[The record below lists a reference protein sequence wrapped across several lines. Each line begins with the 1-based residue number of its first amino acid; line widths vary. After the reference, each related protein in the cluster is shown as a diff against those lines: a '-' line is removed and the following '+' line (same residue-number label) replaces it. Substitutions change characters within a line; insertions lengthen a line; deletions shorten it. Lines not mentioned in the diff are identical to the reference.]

1 VRDSARAGPIRVL
14 AVDHT
19 AGVAPFRRKFA
30 AIAAQAGIELTVFA
44 PDRWIENYATI
55 RLDARRPIQTDGYS
69 LRSGAVVWPGYE
81 NRGFFITGLSEAI
94 RRVRPDILHLWEEP
108 FSLIALQALWFRRL
122 FAPRARAIFFSSD
135 NLSRDFHYAYRPS
148 WFYAGVERYVHRH
161 CAAATAVSQEV
172 EEVLRAKGY
181 SGPIEVIPHGLD
193 LADYPER
200 RGDSATDAFAYGH
213 AGPTIG
219 YLGRLT
225 EQKGVDTLLRA
236 FAALPASPLASK
248 PPTLV
253 IVGDGPAK
261 TNLVALAASLGLGPR
276 ARFLPSVP
284 HSEVPSVLRAMDVL
298 VLPSRTTP
306 RLREQ
311 FGRVLIE
318 GMASGCVVVGSS
330 SGAIPSV
337 LGDAGFVFPEDDA
350 GALAS
355 TLGRALY
362 EASVAALRTRGRA
375 RVRALY
381 TWDAIAERV
390 VALYRRLLA
399 S

>member
-181 SGPIEVIPHGLD
+181 SGPTVADGAGLD
-193 LADYPER
+193 LAD
-200 RGDSATDAFAYGH
+200 DDDVV
-213 AGPTIG
+213 AGRVT
-219 YLGRLT
+219 R
-225 EQKGVDTLLRA
+225 VH
-236 FAALPASPLASK
+236 AALEVRERADEDRHIELPALEREAAEP
-248 PPTLV
+248 
-253 IVGDGPAK
+253 VGI
-261 TNLVALAASLGLGPR
+261 PR
-276 ARFLPSVP
+276 
-284 HSEVPSVLRAMDVL
+284 
-298 VLPSRTTP
+298 
-306 RLREQ
+306 RE
-311 FGRVLIE
+311 R
-318 GMASGCVVVGSS
+318 
-330 SGAIPSV
+330 P
-337 LGDAGFVFPEDDA
+337 
-350 GALAS
+350 
-355 TLGRALY
+355 
-362 EASVAALRTRGRA
+362 
-375 RVRALY
+375 
-381 TWDAIAERV
+381 
-390 VALYRRLLA
+390 RRLLLPGREDVDREVLRRLQRLVHRRGLVDA
-399 S
+399 DEDQRRVERQGRE